1 MYRDG
6 DGVVG
11 MVVSQVVRCC
21 WLNVV
26 VMSLLLLLPLLVGQR
41 AAAFERLD
49 VVRLVHV
56 EVAHVVIATLG
67 HSFPCRTIT
76 TAVSTTRH
84 TRHTHDTHTHT
95 HAAHAHTRHTHL
107 CDNGVEKDLEL
118 LLVWRLVVL
127 MCR

>member
-6 DGVVG
+6 NGVVG
-11 MVVSQVVRCC
+11 TVVSQVVRCC
-21 WLNVV
+21 CCCWLDVV
-26 VMSLLLLLPLLVGQR
+26 IMSLLLLLLLPLLVGQR

-67 HSFPCRTIT
+67 HSFPCRTT
-76 TAVSTTRH
+76 TIAVSTA
-84 TRHTHDTHTHT
+84 RHTHT
-95 HAAHAHTRHTHL
+95 APHL
-107 CDNGVEKDLEL
+107 CNTGVEEDLEL